1 MKRGSKVGREGWVF
15 REENASQK
23 DDQSDSE
30 DETSKALFS
39 NLSNDDY
46 YKVLGLEN
54 LRWRAT
60 EDDIRSAYR
69 SLVLKYHPDKMAD
82 PKPEDRQ
89 IFIKIQEAYDVL
101 GTLEKRRA

>member
-1 MKRGSKVGREGWVF
+1 MF
-15 REENASQK
+15 REENGSREG
-23 DDQSDSE
+23 DQSDSE
-30 DETSKALFS
+30 DETTKALFS

>member
-1 MKRGSKVGREGWVF
+1 MLRS
-15 REENASQK
+15 ENASM
-23 DDQSDSE
+23 DNEQSDSE

-39 NLSNDDY
+39 NLNNDDY

-69 SLVLKYHPDKMAD
+69 ALVLRYHPDKMTD

-101 GTLEKRRA
+101 GTLEKRRAYLVCCFYRV

>member
-1 MKRGSKVGREGWVF
+1 MKRGSRTRGEGLVS
-15 REENASQK
+15 RAENTSRDEE
-23 DDQSDSE
+23 QSDSG

-39 NLSNDDY
+39 NLNNDDY
-46 YKVLGLEN
+46 YQTLGLEN

-60 EDDIRSAYR
+60 EEDIRSAYR